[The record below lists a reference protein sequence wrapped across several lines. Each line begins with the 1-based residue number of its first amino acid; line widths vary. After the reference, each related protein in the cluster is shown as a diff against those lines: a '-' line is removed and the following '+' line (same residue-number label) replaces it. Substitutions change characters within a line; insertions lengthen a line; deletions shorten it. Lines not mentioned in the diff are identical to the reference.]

1 MLLLKE
7 AIGTCYFCR
16 FPGSLGLARKV
27 LIGGVIRRCMVAH
40 GGFVGPGVVGGGG
53 EGLSFECRVKKIP
66 RIKQLC
72 NSTVPRDKK
81 SWKIPL
87 LIIIAL

>member
-1 MLLLKE
+1 MELLDVAWSRTE
-7 AIGTCYFCR
+7 ALSGR
-16 FPGSLGLARKV
+16 E
-27 LIGGVIRRCMVAH
+27 
-40 GGFVGPGVVGGGG
+40 GGGG
-53 EGLSFECRVKKIP
+53 WGGLEGLRFECRVKKIP

-72 NSTVPRDKK
+72 NSAVPRDKK